1 MTVRKQELIY
11 GVSMV
16 TNDVYHV
23 SEIED
28 VSYGRATDS
37 LANEFSFKYNKG
49 KSQLVLSTPKRETV
63 VSVSNHVFLQ
73 CTLSLTSLLGG
84 TPRQFGMA
92 SEDTKWRNQQVYP
105 NVTSDRTTSL
115 EDC

>member
-63 VSVSNHVFLQ
+63 VSVSSHCLF
-73 CTLSLTSLLGG
+73 CMKWTPSLTSVLPALGNP
-84 TPRQFGMA
+84 TWQ
-92 SEDTKWRNQQVYP
+92 TKI
-105 NVTSDRTTSL
+105 
-115 EDC
+115 